1 MSNMIDV
8 SIVITSYNYSKYLNR
23 SIRSAFV
30 QNYLTEQFEIIVV
43 DDASTDWSREIIESY
58 GKLIKAVFLEK
69 NVGLSASRN
78 VGIRIAQGKYI
89 IFLDADDYLNRNTI
103 FIESEFLKFNLDW
116 DAVACDYYLL
126 DENDETI
133 DRKSCADMPIA
144 CGIMFRKEKLIEAG
158 MYDENFRMWE
168 EKELLIRFEQKFNLH
183 RVELPLYRYR
193 RHEMNLTNDK
203 VTGEKYMEKL
213 IEKHKFEQAK

>member
-144 CGIMFRKEKLIEAG
+144 CGIMFRKEKLIEVG
-158 MYDENFRMWE
+158 MYDESFKMWE
-168 EKELLIRFEQKFNLH
+168 EKDLLIRFKQKFNLH

-193 RHEMNLTNDK
+193 RHKKNLTNDK
-203 VTGEKYMEKL
+203 VRGDEYMSKL
-213 IEKHKFEQAK
+213 VEKHKLK